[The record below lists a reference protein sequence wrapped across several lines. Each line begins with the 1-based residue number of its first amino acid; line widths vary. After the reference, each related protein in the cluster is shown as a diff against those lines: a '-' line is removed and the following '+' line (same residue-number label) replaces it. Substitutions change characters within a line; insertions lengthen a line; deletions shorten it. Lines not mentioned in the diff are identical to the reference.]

1 RRTEDAQRGAQARLR
16 FQGVQRVHGEPRLW
30 RHLGRCRRHGEVH
43 GGLRRQSR
51 CGAQSRR
58 ARQIKFH
65 DALTGAALVILAGI
79 ILWHIQ
85 GFPAMPGQK
94 FGPAWFPGLI
104 AVGLAICGA
113 LLVFAGLRE
122 RSAWVALPEWV
133 QSRRARAGIA
143 ALLCGLLFYVLAADA
158 LG

>member
-1 RRTEDAQRGAQARLR
+1 G
-16 FQGVQRVHGEPRLW
+16 GVQGLHGEPRL
-30 RHLGRCRRHGEVH
+30 RCHLGGCGGHDKVH
-43 GGLRRQSR
+43 GGFGCESRR
-51 CGAQSRR
+51 GAQSRR

-133 QSRRARAGIA
+133 HSRRARAGIA

>member
-1 RRTEDAQRGAQARLR
+1 
-16 FQGVQRVHGEPRLW
+16 
-30 RHLGRCRRHGEVH
+30 
-43 GGLRRQSR
+43 
-51 CGAQSRR
+51 
-58 ARQIKFH
+58 
-65 DALTGAALVILAGI
+65 
-79 ILWHIQ
+79 
-85 GFPAMPGQK
+85 MPGQK

-133 QSRRARAGIA
+133 HSRRARAGIG

-158 LG
+158 LGFHITGILLLLAWIRLLGASWRVTLPVALISTLVIHFAFYSLLRVPLPWGVLERWAY